1 MEYKD
6 IAPEYKDAV
15 MEFKAGA
22 EPGAFTGYG
31 AVFENLDDGSDIIK
45 SGAFTKI
52 RTKAN
57 GKIRIPLYHDMS
69 RVVGEGEV
77 VQDGKGLAVKGTLNM
92 ALSYAQDAYELM
104 KDGTLDA
111 MSVGFSILPK
121 GAAFDEDYRVRTITK
136 AELWEVSIVPFGM
149 NRKAKIRSVKS
160 AGDLTTIREFEAH
173 LRELGFSQRESKA
186 IASSGFGARH
196 RDGAGPGDHR
206 DGESHDN
213 EMLLALKQSIANHPI
228 TY

>member
-6 IAPEYKDAV
+6 SAPEFKDAV
-15 MEFKAGA
+15 MEFKAGS
-22 EPGAFTGYG
+22 EPGTFTGYG
-31 AVFENLDDGSDIIK
+31 AVFENLDDGADIIK

-77 VQDGKGLAVKGTLNM
+77 VQDAKGLQVKGTLNM
-92 ALSYAQDAYELM
+92 SLSYAQDAYELM

-111 MSVGFSILPK
+111 MSVGFSIMNK
-121 GAAFDEDYRVRTITK
+121 GASYDDDYRVRTITK

-149 NRKAKIRSVKS
+149 NRQAKIRTVKS
-160 AGDLTTIREFEAH
+160 SGIETIRDFEAH
-173 LRELGFSQRESKA
+173 LRGLGYSQREAKA
-186 IASSGFGARH
+186 IASHGFGALH
-196 RDGAGPGDHR
+196 RDGDGSGGSRDANDHA
-206 DGESHDN
+206 S
-213 EMLLALKQSIANHPI
+213 EMLAALKSSIAANPF